1 MMYVTIPLGPAL
13 SDLPYGLGSLGDL
26 IGNTVGF
33 GIVIG
38 AILALIWL
46 LLGGI
51 TWITSSGDKAK
62 LEEARDRITQAIVGL
77 AIVMSVWAIWTLV
90 TSRFFGLNLG
100 GSGISGPNS
109 AGNNPSSP
117 TGNTCPRGIPI
128 GSCGIGPEGSGY
140 RCLAPN
146 SPCQTNAQGFPYP
159 FYCPD
164 PTCPTN

>member
-1 MMYVTIPLGPAL
+1 MMYVTIPLGPAI

-62 LEEARDRITQAIVGL
+62 LEEARDRITQANFFFVNPEVFNPIFTLMPRQSIKFLSCSASWEVKSKWRPSGERFP
-77 AIVMSVWAIWTLV
+77 SVVKSPMAYANFGDHLIFTL
-90 TSRFFGLNLG
+90 F
-100 GSGISGPNS
+100 
-109 AGNNPSSP
+109 
-117 TGNTCPRGIPI
+117 
-128 GSCGIGPEGSGY
+128 
-140 RCLAPN
+140 
-146 SPCQTNAQGFPYP
+146 
-159 FYCPD
+159 
-164 PTCPTN
+164 